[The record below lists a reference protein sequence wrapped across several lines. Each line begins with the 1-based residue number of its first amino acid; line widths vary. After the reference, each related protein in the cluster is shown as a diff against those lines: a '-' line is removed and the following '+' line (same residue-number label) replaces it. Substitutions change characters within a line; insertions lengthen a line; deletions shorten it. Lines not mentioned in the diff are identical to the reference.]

1 MSASAKWTAA
11 LLGMA
16 ILSGT
21 ALALG
26 VGRPPR
32 RENPG
37 VTEIREEE
45 RAGPGRA
52 LFTKHQCVMCHGA
65 EGGGTAMG
73 PGLGSIMPEYL
84 AAAGG
89 DAAAAKARVVSY
101 LKNPK
106 GVAPLRK
113 DTTRYPGPMPSAG
126 GLGVDEPGM
135 GLLADF
141 LLRMKPPAAAVG
153 GDAGR

>member
-1 MSASAKWTAA
+1 MTASAKWTAA
-11 LLGMA
+11 LLGLA

-37 VTEIREEE
+37 VAEIRAEE
-45 RAGPGRA
+45 RTRPGRQ
-52 LFTKHQCVMCHGA
+52 LFTKHQCVMCHSA
-65 EGGGTAMG
+65 DGGGTQLG

-101 LKNPK
+101 LKDPK

-126 GLGVDEPGM
+126 GLGVDEAGA
-135 GLLADF
+135 GFLADF
-141 LLRMKPPAAAVG
+141 LLRMKPAASAVG
-153 GDAGR
+153 GEAGR

>member
-1 MSASAKWTAA
+1 MSASARWTAA
-11 LLGMA
+11 LLGAA

-37 VTEIREEE
+37 VAQIREEE
-45 RAGPGRA
+45 RTGPGRQ
-52 LFTKHQCVMCHGA
+52 LFTNHKCVMCHTA
-65 EGGGTAMG
+65 DGGGTPLG
-73 PGLGSIMPEYL
+73 PALGQVVPEYL

-89 DAAAAKARVVSY
+89 DAAAAKARLMAY
-101 LKNPK
+101 LRDPK
-106 GVAPLRK
+106 GVATLRR
-113 DTTRYPGPMPSAG
+113 DTTKYPGPMPSAG
-126 GLGVDEPGM
+126 GLGVDDAGM
-135 GLLADF
+135 AHLADF
-141 LLRMKPPAAAVG
+141 LLRMKPPATAVG